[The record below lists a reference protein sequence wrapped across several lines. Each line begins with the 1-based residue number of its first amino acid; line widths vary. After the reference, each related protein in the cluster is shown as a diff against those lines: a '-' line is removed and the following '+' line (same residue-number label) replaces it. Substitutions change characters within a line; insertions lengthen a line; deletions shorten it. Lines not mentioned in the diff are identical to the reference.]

1 MLLNSSLISGPR
13 MRDELC
19 MGTILFSLIQYIP
32 FEEDMF
38 IQKLNH
44 DWLILTVYMML
55 LVSREL

>member
-1 MLLNSSLISGPR
+1 